1 MSISRRKFLAWMGG
15 AGVSTVFGKSAYAG
29 THKHFEG
36 YPDSYGVLH
45 DMTLCIGCR
54 SCEEA
59 CNQVNDLPAPETSFK
74 DLTVLEQKRRTSS
87 TDYTVVNKYENK
99 GQYRSPIFSKIQ
111 CNHCLE
117 PACASVCFVKAFKK
131 TKEGAVVWDASVCV
145 GCRYCLVACPFD
157 VPAYEYESALAPR
170 VMKCTMCQPRLEEGK
185 LPGCVEACPNEALTF
200 GKRED
205 LIKIARERIRKH
217 PERYVDH
224 IYGEHEMGGTSWLY
238 LSGVPF
244 EEVGMRTDLGVT
256 PAPVFTAGA
265 LGAVP
270 MVAGLWP
277 VLLTGIWAINKRKD
291 KIAREEKENA
301 VSTAVADANEKAEKK
316 LADTL
321 TKAEKQKEAAIEREV
336 KKALE
341 EAAKAQEEAAKAQEE
356 AAKAQEEAAKAQD
369 EEGSD
374 V

>member
-1 MSISRRKFLAWMGG
+1 MSISRRKFLTWMGG
-15 AGVSTVFGKSAYAG
+15 AGASAVVGSKAQAS

-59 CNQVNDLPAPETSFK
+59 CNKVNDLPAPETSFK
-74 DLTVLEQKRRTSS
+74 DLTVLEQKRRM
-87 TDYTVVNKYENK
+87 TDTAYTVVNKFEPKKQN
-99 GQYRSPIFSKIQ
+99 QSPIFGKIQ

-117 PACASVCFVKAFKK
+117 PACASVCFVKAFEK

-145 GCRYCLVACPFD
+145 GCRYCLVACPFE
-157 VPAYEYESALAPR
+157 VPAYSYNDALTPS
-170 VMKCTMCQPRLEEGK
+170 VLKCNLCQPRIEKGL

-205 LIKIARERIRKH
+205 LLRIAKERIRRH
-217 PERYVDH
+217 PDRYVDH
-224 IYGEHEMGGTSWLY
+224 VYGEKEMGGTSWLY

-244 EEVGMRTDLGVT
+244 DEVGMRTDLGDT
-256 PAPVFTAGA
+256 AAPVFSAGA
-265 LGAVP
+265 LAVVP
-270 MVAGLWP
+270 MVIGLWP
-277 VLLTGIWAINKRKD
+277 VMLTGIYAMTKRKE
-291 KIAREEKENA
+291 KIEQEAKEDA
-301 VSTAVADANEKAEKK
+301 VQEAIAETNEKAEKK
-316 LADTL
+316 LADAL
-321 TKAEKQKEAAIEREV
+321 AKAEKQKKTAIEKEV

-356 AAKAQEEAAKAQD
+356 AAKEQ